1 MKKMV
6 IIWIIIA
13 VMLVGTL
20 TFVGLEFQNSIKE
33 YRSYESDVV
42 ESAQIYMELNDVKLD
57 ASKTLKL
64 DLNKLI
70 EDKYLSTNMVGED
83 TCEGYVII
91 EKTFKGIEYYPY
103 IKCEEYTTVDYE

>member
-6 IIWIIIA
+6 IIWVIIA

-57 ASKTLKL
+57 ESKTLKL

-70 EDKYLSTNMVGED
+70 EDK
-83 TCEGYVII
+83 
-91 EKTFKGIEYYPY
+91 
-103 IKCEEYTTVDYE
+103 

>member
-6 IIWIIIA
+6 IIWVIIA

-42 ESAQIYMELNDVKLD
+42 ESAQIYM
-57 ASKTLKL
+57 
-64 DLNKLI
+64 
-70 EDKYLSTNMVGED
+70 
-83 TCEGYVII
+83 
-91 EKTFKGIEYYPY
+91 
-103 IKCEEYTTVDYE
+103 